1 MTTEQKIAIMK
12 NKLVKLENSA
22 KNIKCPGVVKKLH
35 RQLRNL
41 EKSIS

>member
-12 NKLVKLENSA
+12 NKLVKLENST